1 MTLTEARLIEKTDGP
16 PWDIDA
22 YVKVGGY
29 EAWKKCVKGLTP
41 DQVVQELKNF
51 GTAWPRWCRF
61 PDRRQVG

>member
-41 DQVVQELKNF
+41 DQVVQELKTSGMPVSTNPAPLRT
-51 GTAWPRWCRF
+51 GTC
-61 PDRRQVG
+61 